1 MKTCVSTYS
10 FGRYFGELG
19 LAGTIRKAAEMG
31 FDAIEFVEGD
41 WIRGADAA
49 EVVRNTCKETGITPL
64 ALCVGADFLNNGG
77 EAERVESLIRFD
89 KDMGVS
95 MLRHDVVYS
104 DRGMSFD
111 AIIQQIAPKIR
122 RVAEYAQGLGIHTM
136 TENHGYI
143 SQDAYRVKAL
153 IEAVDHESFGALIDI
168 GNFLCADE
176 YPPKSVETMLPYVVH
191 VHAKDFFVKSASDPN
206 PGSGWFSSR
215 GGNYLRGTIIGH
227 GNADAAKSLQLI
239 RESGYDGYVTV
250 EFEGME
256 DNLQGIQLGLN
267 NLRRFWQA

>member
-10 FGRYFGELG
+10 FGRYFNELG
-19 LAGTIRKAAEMG
+19 LEGTIRKAAEMG
-31 FDAIEFVEGD
+31 FDAIEFVEGN
-41 WIRGADAA
+41 WMRGADAA
-49 EVVRNTCKETGITPL
+49 EVIRTTCAAVGITPL

-77 EAERVESLIRFD
+77 EADRVEALIRFA

-95 MLRHDVVYS
+95 MLRHDVVYA
-104 DRGMSFD
+104 DQGLDFD
-111 AIIQQIAPKIR
+111 TIIERIAPKIR
-122 RVAEYAQGLGIHTM
+122 RVAAYAESLGIRTM

-153 IEAVDHESFGALIDI
+153 IEAVDHPNFGGLIDI

-191 VHAKDFFVKSASDPN
+191 VHAKDFFVRSGDEPN
-206 PGSGWFSSR
+206 PGNGWFGSR
-215 GGNYLRGTIIGH
+215 GGNFLRGTIIGH
-227 GNADAAKSLQLI
+227 GNADAAKSIRLI
-239 RESGYDGYVTV
+239 RESGYDGYITV

-256 DNLQGIQLGLN
+256 DNLTGIELGLS
-267 NLRRFWQA
+267 NLRRFWQS